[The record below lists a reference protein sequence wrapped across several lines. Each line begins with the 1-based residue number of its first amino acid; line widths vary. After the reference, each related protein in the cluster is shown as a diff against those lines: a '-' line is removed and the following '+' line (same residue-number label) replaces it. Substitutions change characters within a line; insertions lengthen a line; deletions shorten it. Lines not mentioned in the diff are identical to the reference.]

1 MAGADGVDKLKRCL
15 EICIELVDDTI
26 NRLKPQE
33 ESQLADSSDRPLV
46 KNALDTNIYAFSV
59 DTRDEPLMEQ
69 LKSDLENEINKR
81 VPTLPKN
88 CQKYF
93 LALLYDHNYDYEKR
107 EFTKAFNVGLLDSF
121 RIDFKSLFASLHA
134 FQAAFDGNKAGVQQY
149 ISEYPSTKDKSGLWG
164 TTLLYSAA
172 RNGHLSLV
180 QYLVRNASC
189 SVNAQNQQHIKRALS
204 TPMHHADD
212 FVANP
217 TAGSTALH
225 GACFYGHLEVVKF
238 LVNEGADYFL
248 KNHAEETPI
257 QNAED
262 TPIPNAAQKKEILQ
276 YFREFLAL
284 GYSGTAATL
293 PKKPILEES
302 DQVIVDCVWEY
313 KPLSDQKWYPFSNP
327 ESSELQKALVV
338 KPGEEFKR
346 ELHLK
351 VRGGVYSVSLIQFL
365 RSGKDLT
372 MNQKLAW
379 VRCRGS
385 SIANFDCYGLWQI
398 MLIKY
403 PQAVA
408 ESSLAMLEIPTVYDS
423 KFKIK
428 LESWYYCDAK
438 ISDELDR
445 SMKTQRRH
453 VNLELSF
460 IEDDTLTFDLQSFSF
475 KNKHDTIDGFIRWIP
490 KMVSR
495 SSKSK
500 HKIIGINDFQIL
512 STMDLIPLTTAKL
525 KEITQRD
532 DHASIADDEE
542 FDEDM
547 DDDDTVSA
555 KRSADGN
562 SRRTGLFDRVSDQC
576 AD

>member
-1 MAGADGVDKLKRCL
+1 MAGGGVGDKLKRCL
-15 EICIELVDDTI
+15 EECIELVKDTI
-26 NRLKPQE
+26 NRLKPQD
-33 ESQLADSSDRPLV
+33 ESQRADSSDRPLV
-46 KNALDTNIYAFSV
+46 RNTLDTNIYTFSV

-69 LKSDLENEINKR
+69 LKNDLENEINKR
-81 VPTLPKN
+81 LPTLSKQ
-88 CQKYF
+88 CRKYF
-93 LALLYDHNYDYEKR
+93 LDLLCDHSYDYDKR

-121 RIDFKSLFASLHA
+121 RRDFESLVASLNA
-134 FQAAFDGNKAGVQQY
+134 FQAAFDGNKAEVQRY
-149 ISEYPSTKDKSGLWG
+149 ISEYPSAKDKSGLWG

-172 RNGHLSLV
+172 RNGHLNLV
-180 QYLVRNASC
+180 QYLVRNAGC

-204 TPMHHADD
+204 APMHYTDD
-212 FVANP
+212 FEANP

-225 GACFYGHLEVVKF
+225 GACFNGHLDIVKF

-257 QNAED
+257 DNAGHR
-262 TPIPNAAQKKEILQ
+262 KEIVQ

-284 GYSGTAATL
+284 GYSGAAATL
-293 PKKPILEES
+293 PNKPILEES
-302 DQVIVDCVWEY
+302 DQAIVDCVWEY

-327 ESSELQKALVV
+327 ESNELQRALVV

-365 RSGKDLT
+365 RSGKDLNL
-372 MNQKLAW
+372 NQKLAW

-398 MLIKY
+398 MLIKF

-408 ESSLAMLEIPTVYDS
+408 ESSLAMLETPTIYDS

-438 ISDELDR
+438 TSDKLDR
-445 SMKTQRRH
+445 SMKTRRKYI
-453 VNLELSF
+453 NLELSF
-460 IEDDTLTFDLQSFSF
+460 IGDDTLTFDLQSFSF
-475 KNKHDTIDGFIRWIP
+475 KNKDESIGGFIRWIP

-500 HKIIGINDFQIL
+500 HKIIGINEFQIL
-512 STMDLIPLTTAKL
+512 ATMDIMPLTTAKL
-525 KEITQRD
+525 KEITRRD
-532 DHASIADDEE
+532 DHGSIADDEE

-547 DDDDTVSA
+547 DDDDTVSV
-555 KRSADGN
+555 KSSADSD